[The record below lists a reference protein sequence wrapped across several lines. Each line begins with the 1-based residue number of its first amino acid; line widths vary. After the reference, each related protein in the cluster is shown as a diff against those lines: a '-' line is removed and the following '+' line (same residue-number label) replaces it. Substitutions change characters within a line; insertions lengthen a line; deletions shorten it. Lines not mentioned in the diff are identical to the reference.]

1 MSYVPPPGPPM
12 GYPVQPPPPKKK
24 SKVGIIAALIGVMLF
39 LCCGGFS
46 AWALATADDRENETS
61 GAAAPATAATTSPTP
76 SREKDG
82 ASKAKIGECINVYSL
97 PAPSPT
103 ATPATETSQVV
114 TASERVPCAPGGY
127 QVLKRFDATTNGAV
141 CSSVTG
147 ATSQYVADQSL
158 STSEDFVLCLKKQ

>member
-1 MSYVPPPGPPM
+1 MSYVPPSGQPM
-12 GYPVQPPPPKKK
+12 GYPMQPPPPKKK
-24 SKVGIIAALIGVMLF
+24 SKAGLLIAAILGVMLF

-46 AWALATADDRENETS
+46 VWALATADEREKES
-61 GAAAPATAATTSPTP
+61 GGVAEPSTSPTP

-82 ASKAKIGECINVYSL
+82 ASKAKIGQCINVYSL
-97 PAPSPT
+97 PAPTPT
-103 ATPATETSQVV
+103 ATPTTETSQVV
-114 TASERVPCAPGGY
+114 TATERVPCGTPGGY
-127 QVLKRFDATTNGAV
+127 QVLKRFDATTSGEV